1 MSLKNYIQG
10 KRQGKNA
17 NQLEREAL
25 NDPFL
30 QDAIDGF
37 DSIQGEHLPVIEEL
51 ERQVVRKTTK
61 KSRHYRIWILSAA
74 ASLALLLGV
83 TIFMRNNEG
92 TEPQIAKQKLEN
104 QIDSLKQLAVAKDT
118 FVDEKQ
124 LAVVKENPDVKSTL
138 LEKKAVDKTQETHQ
152 SFTDEIKLELST
164 KPESISS
171 ALIAETVQVETKQ
184 SDIAEVKQEEPV
196 IRIRGA
202 ASLLPTKPATK
213 SELIFGVVL
222 DETNNPIVGAN
233 VKYNNGYAGTIT
245 DINGRFTLPAP
256 KDKSDKLITSYIG
269 YEKSVM
275 SLPGDSAIIRL
286 KPDNLALS
294 EVEVVGYGVRKNI
307 FSKSKTEQT
316 TDEVLAGRLAGIDV
330 QQTKKTKI
338 FDEQEF
344 KKYFEKNR
352 NLNICAGKP
361 ASIMVGFYIDES
373 GKATNVQVI
382 NCDCAELEA
391 EFKRLIKNCPLWTKR
406 NRDLILTLR
415 LK

>member
-138 LEKKAVDKTQETHQ
+138 IKKKAVDKTQETHQ
-152 SFTDEIKLELST
+152 
-164 KPESISS
+164 
-171 ALIAETVQVETKQ
+171 
-184 SDIAEVKQEEPV
+184 
-196 IRIRGA
+196 
-202 ASLLPTKPATK
+202 
-213 SELIFGVVL
+213 
-222 DETNNPIVGAN
+222 
-233 VKYNNGYAGTIT
+233 
-245 DINGRFTLPAP
+245 
-256 KDKSDKLITSYIG
+256 
-269 YEKSVM
+269 
-275 SLPGDSAIIRL
+275 
-286 KPDNLALS
+286 
-294 EVEVVGYGVRKNI
+294 
-307 FSKSKTEQT
+307 
-316 TDEVLAGRLAGIDV
+316 
-330 QQTKKTKI
+330 
-338 FDEQEF
+338 
-344 KKYFEKNR
+344 
-352 NLNICAGKP
+352 
-361 ASIMVGFYIDES
+361 
-373 GKATNVQVI
+373 
-382 NCDCAELEA
+382 
-391 EFKRLIKNCPLWTKR
+391 
-406 NRDLILTLR
+406 
-415 LK
+415 